1 MSNERN
7 LFSITDTGEGVAI
20 KCEADGWELVRT
32 FSALIKK
39 SYIFRATIKAA
50 VEMAEKDVETGLEEA
65 SHIEYIT
72 PNNIKGD
79 A

>member
-7 LFSITDTGEGVAI
+7 LFSITDTGEGIAI

-32 FSALIKK
+32 FSALIKT

-65 SHIEYIT
+65 SHNEYVI
-72 PNNIKGD
+72 PKNFKGD

>member
-7 LFSITDTGEGVAI
+7 LFSITDTGEGIAI

-32 FSALIKK
+32 FSALIRT

-65 SHIEYIT
+65 SHSEFII

>member
-20 KCEADGWELVRT
+20 KCEADGWELART
-32 FSALIKK
+32 FSALYKT
-39 SYIFRATIKAA
+39 SYVFRATIKTAIQL
-50 VEMAEKDVETGLEEA
+50 AEQDIETGLEEA
-65 SHIEYIT
+65 SHNEYII